1 MLGILID
8 VLVLVWLGHLDPF
21 LQVSL
26 KVGNLPPPYGKRNEG
41 NLQGRF
47 QVSYSWRREMH
58 RFAFVI
64 HPIDVKRDAGRKYPI
79 ARYLPERWVEALLK
93 RKEPMVVSHIK
104 GVRSLTG
111 AQTEGWF
118 IGCPLSPRMMLSLP
132 LEFVYQKII
141 RCGEIAQDL
150 GAEIIGLGA
159 FTSVVG
165 DGGITIAKNLKI
177 AVTTGNSYTV
187 ATAIE
192 AAVRGGELMGVPIE
206 QATVAIVGA
215 TGSIGRTCAEAL
227 APQAGAILLLGRD
240 PSRLEPIAE
249 SLRSRAR
256 GEVAVST
263 DIARDLPRAD
273 IVITVTSA
281 VDAVIYPSDL
291 KSGAVVVDVA
301 RPRDVSVR
309 VAKERND
316 VLVIEGG
323 LVAVPGEVEFG
334 FDFGFPPRTA
344 YACMSETMMLALE
357 GRIESFT
364 LGKEVSLWQV
374 EETQRMAQKH
384 GFRLAGFRSFE
395 RALTDEE
402 IERIRANAERKRS
415 GVVYEGVRG

>member
-1 MLGILID
+1 
-8 VLVLVWLGHLDPF
+8 
-21 LQVSL
+21 
-26 KVGNLPPPYGKRNEG
+26 
-41 NLQGRF
+41 
-47 QVSYSWRREMH
+47 MH

-64 HPIDVKRDAGRKYPI
+64 HPIDVKRDAARKYPI
-79 ARYLPERWVEALLK
+79 ARYLPERWVESLLK
-93 RKEPMVVSHIK
+93 RKEPLVVSRIT

-111 AQTEGWF
+111 AETEGWF

-132 LEFVYQKII
+132 LDFVYSKII
-141 RCGEIAQDL
+141 RCGQIAQEL

-165 DGGITIAKNLKI
+165 DGGITIARHLNI

-192 AAVRGGELMGVPIE
+192 GAIRGAELMGTRIDE
-206 QATVAIVGA
+206 ATVAIVGA
-215 TGSIGRTCAEAL
+215 TGSIGRTCAQAL
-227 APQAGAILLLGRD
+227 APQVARLLLLGRD
-240 PSRLEPIAE
+240 ASRLEPIADE
-249 SLRSRAR
+249 LRERAR
-256 GEVAVST
+256 GEVKVST
-263 DIARDLPRAD
+263 ELARELPEAD
-273 IVITVTSA
+273 VIITVTSA
-281 VDAVIYPSDL
+281 VDAVIYPQHL
-291 KSGAVVVDVA
+291 KPGAVVCDVA

-309 VAKERND
+309 VARERDD

-323 LVAVPGEVEFG
+323 VVAVPGEVDFG

-364 LGKEVSLWQV
+364 LGKEVSLQQV
-374 EETQRMAQKH
+374 ETMQQLAQKH

-402 IERIRANAERKRS
+402 IARIRENAERKRARAYS
-415 GVVYEGVRG
+415 AVG

>member
-1 MLGILID
+1 
-8 VLVLVWLGHLDPF
+8 
-21 LQVSL
+21 
-26 KVGNLPPPYGKRNEG
+26 
-41 NLQGRF
+41 
-47 QVSYSWRREMH
+47 MH

-64 HPIDVKRDAGRKYPI
+64 HPIDVKRDAARKYPI
-79 ARYLPERWVEALLK
+79 ARYLPERWVESLLK
-93 RKEPMVVSHIK
+93 RKEPMVVSRIT

-141 RCGEIAQDL
+141 RCGQIAQEL

-165 DGGITIAKNLKI
+165 DGGITIARHLDI

-192 AAVRGGELMGVPIE
+192 GAIRGAELMGIPIE
-206 QATVAIVGA
+206 QATVAVVGA
-215 TGSIGRTCAEAL
+215 TGSIGRTCAQAL
-227 APQAGAILLLGRD
+227 APVAARTLLLGRD
-240 PSRLEPIAE
+240 ASRLEPIAGE
-249 SLRSRAR
+249 LRATAR
-256 GEVAVST
+256 GTVQVAT
-263 DIARDLPRAD
+263 DLARALPDAD
-273 IVITVTSA
+273 VVITVTSA
-281 VDAVIYPSDL
+281 IDAIIEPEHL
-291 KSGAVVVDVA
+291 KPGAVVCDVA

-309 VAKERND
+309 VARERDD

-323 LVAVPGEVEFG
+323 VVEVPGEVDFG

-364 LGKEVSLWQV
+364 LGKEVSLQQV
-374 EETQRMAQKH
+374 ETTQALARKH

-395 RALTDEE
+395 RALTDAE
-402 IERIRANAERKRS
+402 IERIRTNAERKR
-415 GVVYEGVRG
+415 VQVYSPAG